1 MLGIFDGTFIGV
13 GKAAAAPQPVVVGAA
28 APWGIRRRPVPV
40 PVIPVIVIVP
50 PVSGTAAGA
59 VAFVGH
65 AVGTVI
71 PERSV
76 KAAVPVALVMKAFA
90 AQDTSALELD
100 EEEVLL
106 VC

>member
-1 MLGIFDGTFIGV
+1 MLGLFDGTCIGV
-13 GKAAAAPQPVVVGAA
+13 GKAAAPPPVVVVGGA
-28 APWGIRRRPVPV
+28 APWGIRWRPVPV
-40 PVIPVIVIVP
+40 PVVPVIVP
-50 PVSGTAAGA
+50 PVSGTAADA
-59 VAFVGH
+59 IAFAGH

-76 KAAVPVALVMKAFA
+76 KASVPVALVMKAFA

-100 EEEVLL
+100 EEDVLL